1 MKALGLQRKFFLA
14 LLAAAMALLLVL
26 AALWFVGSRSQLALV
41 RNTTE
46 MMRQQ
51 ALAELEQRG
60 QLSVA
65 FLAEPLTNQIY
76 YYDLQGLGETAL
88 SALDQDDIEYVL
100 IYDAEGR
107 ILHDGSEALI
117 RFGEVMD
124 DALAAAVIAS
134 EQPLTQWHD
143 QLVDISR
150 PVFLGRKRIGGV
162 RIGLSRAGSEAAIAR
177 SQDAM
182 QSEVQS
188 SFVHQLRM
196 LLLAF
201 LGLLATAAVL
211 GALVGRGLVTPIR
224 KLATAV
230 RDLETGRF
238 SEIRLGTRRSDEL
251 GDLMRSFDQMAR
263 TIQSHDQAIR
273 KLAYQDALTGLP
285 NRLMF
290 RELLEETLAGYT
302 SAGRNLG
309 LMFIDLD
316 SFKRINDT
324 LGHDCGDEVLVEV
337 ARRLRE
343 CAGHIE
349 NPESS
354 DHTLVARL
362 GGDEFIALISGG
374 DIVERCRRLA
384 ERILESLKQPF
395 AAGKHNVVLSASI
408 GITCFPDDAH
418 NAKLLLKCGDLAMY
432 QAKLRGKNGYAFYS
446 EKMTL
451 AADRLLLLE
460 QDLRQAIEDL
470 QIRVAYQPIVDCRSG
485 RLIAAEAL
493 LRWKHPELGDVPPEQ
508 FVAVAEASSLIED
521 LGERAIRIACRD
533 AARWQASL
541 PGVGV
546 AVNVSGRQLLKAGLD
561 ELVIDAI
568 RESSLDPELLSVE
581 LTESSLLH
589 DQFLASDTLGRLRAA
604 SVGIWLDDFGT
615 GFSGLSHLRQVQ
627 VDGVKID
634 RSFIADLSEGSDD
647 LALTSAIIAMAH
659 SIGMRVIGEGV
670 EREDQLELLQS
681 RGCDLAQ
688 GFLFG
693 RAMPAEE
700 LIERFSPPGSAAP
713 G

>member
-1 MKALGLQRKFFLA
+1 MNALGLQRKFVLA
-14 LLAAAMALLLVL
+14 LLAAAMVLLLVL
-26 AALWFVGSRSQLALV
+26 AALWSVGSRSQLALV

-51 ALAELEQRG
+51 ALTGLEQRG

-65 FLAEPLTNQIY
+65 FLVEPLTNQIY
-76 YYDLQGLGETAL
+76 YYDLQGLRETAL
-88 SALDQDDIEYVL
+88 AALDQDDIEYVL

-107 ILHDGSEALI
+107 VLHDGSEALI
-117 RFGEVMD
+117 RFGEMMD
-124 DALAAAVIAS
+124 DELAAAVIAS
-134 EQPLTQWHD
+134 DNPLTQWHE

-150 PVFLGRKRIGGV
+150 PVFLGRQRIGGV
-162 RIGLSRAGSEAAIAR
+162 RIGLSRTGSDAAIAR
-177 SQDAM
+177 LQDAM
-182 QSEVQS
+182 QSEVRS
-188 SFVHQLRM
+188 SFLHQLRM

-211 GALVGRGLVTPIR
+211 GALVGRGLVNPIR
-224 KLATAV
+224 NLARAV
-230 RDLETGRF
+230 KDLESGRYN
-238 SEIRLGTRRSDEL
+238 EIQLDTARGDEL
-251 GDLMRSFDQMAR
+251 GDLLRSFNQMAR

-273 KLAYQDALTGLP
+273 KLAYQDTLTGLP

-290 RELLEETLAGYT
+290 RELLEETLADY
-302 SAGRNLG
+302 SNAGRSLG

-324 LGHDCGDEVLVEV
+324 LGHDCGDEVLAEV
-337 ARRLRE
+337 ARRLRD
-343 CAGHIE
+343 CAGQSE
-349 NPESS
+349 TTDN
-354 DHTLVARL
+354 DDRTLVARL
-362 GGDEFIALISGG
+362 GGDEFVALISGG
-374 DIVERCRRLA
+374 EIVERCRGLA
-384 ERILESLKQPF
+384 ENILESLKQPF

-408 GITCFPDDAH
+408 GITRFPDDAH
-418 NAKLLLKCGDLAMY
+418 NAKMLLKCGDLAMY

-470 QIRVAYQPIVDCRSG
+470 QIRIAYQPIVDCESG

-493 LRWKHPELGDVPPEQ
+493 LRWKHAELGEVPPEQ
-508 FVAVAEASSLIED
+508 FVAVAEASSLIEE
-521 LGERAIRIACRD
+521 LGARVVRIACRD
-533 AARWQASL
+533 AARWQAGL

-546 AVNVSGRQLLKAGLD
+546 AVNVSGRQLLKPGLD
-561 ELVIDAI
+561 ALVASALG
-568 RESSLDPELLSVE
+568 ESGLDPRLLSLE

-589 DQFLASDTLGRLRAA
+589 DQFLASDALDKLRA
-604 SVGIWLDDFGT
+604 SGVGLWLDGFGT
-615 GFSGLSHLRQVQ
+615 GFSGLSHLRQVR

-634 RSFIADLSEGSDD
+634 RSFIADLAEGSDD

-670 EREDQLELLQS
+670 EREDQLGLLKS

-693 RAMPAEE
+693 RAMPVDE
-700 LIERFSPPGSAAP
+700 LIERFRPSSLSAR

>member
-1 MKALGLQRKFFLA
+1 MKALGLQRKFILA

-46 MMRQQ
+46 LMRQQ

-65 FLAEPLTNQIY
+65 FLAESLTNQIY
-76 YYDLQGLGETAL
+76 YYDLQGLRETAL

-107 ILHDGSEALI
+107 ILHDGSEALV

-124 DALAAAVIAS
+124 DALAQAVIAS
-134 EQPLTQWHD
+134 EQPLSQWHD

-150 PVFLGRKRIGGV
+150 PVFLGRRMIGGI
-162 RIGLSRAGSEAAIAR
+162 RIGLSRASSEAAIAR
-177 SQDAM
+177 RQEDMQD
-182 QSEVQS
+182 EVHT
-188 SFVHQLRM
+188 SFLHQLRM

-201 LGLLATAAVL
+201 LGLLVTAAVL
-211 GALVGRGLVTPIR
+211 GALVGRGLVNPIR
-224 KLATAV
+224 SLARAV
-230 RDLETGRF
+230 KDLETGRF
-238 SEIRLGTRRSDEL
+238 NEIRLSTTRSDEL

-290 RELLEETLAGYT
+290 RELLEETLVDYT
-302 SAGRNLG
+302 NAGRNLG

-324 LGHDCGDEVLVEV
+324 LGHDSGDEVLIEV
-337 ARRLRE
+337 ARRLRD
-343 CAGHIE
+343 CAGHSE
-349 NPESS
+349 NPETS

-362 GGDEFIALISGG
+362 GGDEFVALISGG
-374 DIVERCRRLA
+374 EIVERCRRLA

-395 AAGKHNVVLSASI
+395 SAGEQNVVLSASI

-446 EKMTL
+446 DKMTL

-470 QIRVAYQPIVDCRSG
+470 QIRVAYQPIVDCRTG

-493 LRWKHPELGDVPPEQ
+493 LRWKHSELGDVPPEQ

-521 LGERAIRIACRD
+521 LGARAIRIACRD

-546 AVNVSGRQLLKAGLD
+546 AVNVSGRQLLKPGLD
-561 ELVIDAI
+561 SLVTRAI
-568 RESSLDPELLSVE
+568 HESGLDPGLLSVE

-589 DQFLASDTLGRLRAA
+589 DQFLASDTLGKLRSAG
-604 SVGIWLDDFGT
+604 VGIWLDDFGT

-634 RSFIADLSEGSDD
+634 RSFIADLSEDSDD

-670 EREDQLELLQS
+670 ESDHQLELLQS

-700 LIERFSPPGSAAP
+700 LIERFNSSRSS
-713 G
+713 